1 MPSSPSAQQQTSFVS
16 PSLGSYPRDLTNY
29 NGTLYFTAVG
39 NIDDYNQL
47 WKIDPV
53 TGSPILVRSPEAEP
67 LVVQNLTIAD
77 GILYFIASSLNGNNL
92 LWKVDP
98 ASGNPVEIPVDAGP
112 RTNPSYISNLTSVN
126 NVLYF
131 SASNQIWKI
140 ATSTQAP
147 TKVLE
152 GNGDRN
158 SNIVELNG
166 KVYFG
171 TFADLGNNITAS
183 YIWAHNPTTGTTTRA
198 GRFLPSSLYY
208 STSNLTAFNGK
219 LYFSAISGSRKQ
231 LWQLNPTTDEIT
243 QISNFSNSYD
253 GNLYNYQN
261 EIGGLF
267 VVNGVLYFTADDGPH
282 GLELWKLDNAT
293 NSPILVGD
301 INPGSADAAPAG
313 FTVHNG
319 ALYFVADDGIHSRE
333 LWTLNPATGA
343 PTLVQDIAPGSGSSD
358 PDVLTSLNGTL
369 YFSANDGTHG
379 REPWKLTAS
388 TYTPVLIG
396 DLSPSE
402 NDSNP
407 NNFTS
412 FGGRVYFTTN
422 NGVWAL
428 NPSTGAPT
436 LVKDTQDPNDLTVVN
451 NALYFSSFDNFYGSE
466 LSKIDSSTG
475 AVVVIDVNKKANNPP
490 DDLLSFNGTLYF
502 SADDG
507 IHGYELWKL
516 NPATGTAVLVRDIAP
531 GAAAS
536 KPYDPGSGGADGRF
550 LSYELTD
557 VGDTLYFAAADG
569 THGTELWQLNSTS
582 GIPQL
587 VADIAPGSPSS
598 QPFTIDSDGY
608 GSVES
613 YALTNAN
620 GTLYFVANDGTHGN
634 ELWQV
639 DPAIGTPV
647 LFDLNPGSNNSNPR
661 HLTSVNNTLYFM
673 ADNGTQGE
681 ELWWI
686 NPATGTPANFDLEP
700 GAKGAFGKYGIGFD
714 RVDGTIQFTTVG
726 GDRWQIN
733 PTTGQPVRL
742 GEDPL
747 PREESR
753 IYVNN
758 TVYFTQFDPTYGSE
772 LWKQDPITG
781 TTTRFDLNPG
791 SGSSDPRNLINVGG
805 TLYFTAND
813 GVHGSELWSIG
824 SFTGNPVL
832 FDINPGSRSSLSPYF
847 SNTFQDINGTLF
859 FVADD
864 GTHGNKL
871 YKIDTTTNSPV
882 RLTDINP
889 GIGSSFDSY
898 FNSLNLTY
906 QNGVLYFNA
915 YDASSGSQVWSLDL
929 GNEAPLN
936 TVPGIQALTKNTP
949 LVFKAANHNAISI
962 TDPDAGTNPVRV
974 TLTALNGTL
983 TLGAIAN
990 LTFTIGDGTSDSTL
1004 AFTGTLPNVNAALNG
1019 LTFRPTTGYG
1029 GTTSIQITTND
1040 LGNGEAGGAQTDS
1053 DLIPVSV
1060 SGQVITGTTG
1070 NNTLTGTVGRD
1081 RFTGGGGKDTFVIS
1095 TGGSIDSIT
1104 DFGGVGKGGNPSAV
1118 VLANADTLRS
1128 SGNGL
1133 MAKKMLL
1140 TQMGANTEIT
1150 FVGVNGTKVILQ
1162 NFTLEN
1168 LDNHRKSNGAGADV
1182 SNILFNG
1189 ETSAPPTDAFDV
1201 WDANLNNTQVFRK
1214 NTVTFLNDLSNSV
1227 SGFDGSDDVI
1237 NGQLGNDSLQGK
1249 SGKDILRGGV
1259 GNDTLL
1265 GGADD
1270 DVVVGNSGNDLLN
1283 GGKGND
1289 VLNGGIGTDAFV
1301 FNSNAVFSAADL
1313 GVDTIE
1319 DFSSMAN
1326 YYASDRL
1333 ILDKTTFTQLTFS
1346 AELDFGLKAQE
1357 FAIVSSDSAAA
1368 SSSAFITYNSVN
1380 GKLFYNQNGSSSGF
1394 GSGAQFATLSGS
1406 PVLSVQSF
1414 ALQA

>member
-1 MPSSPSAQQQTSFVS
+1 MPSSPSPQQQTSFVS

-29 NGTLYFTAVG
+29 NGTLYFTALS

-67 LVVQNLTIAD
+67 LVVQSLTIAD

-301 INPGSADAAPAG
+301 INPDSADAAPAG

-319 ALYFVADDGIHSRE
+319 ALYFVADDGIHGRE

-358 PDVLTSLNGTL
+358 PDALTSLNGTL

-379 REPWKLTAS
+379 REPWKLNAS
-388 TYTPVLIG
+388 THTPVLIG
-396 DLSPSE
+396 DLSPNE
-402 NDSNP
+402 YDSNP
-407 NNFTS
+407 NDFTS

-428 NPSTGAPT
+428 NPSTDAPT

-516 NPATGTAVLVRDIAP
+516 NPATGTAVLVGDIAP

-620 GTLYFVANDGTHGN
+620 GTLY
-634 ELWQV
+634 
-639 DPAIGTPV
+639 
-647 LFDLNPGSNNSNPR
+647 S
-661 HLTSVNNTLYFM
+661 
-673 ADNGTQGE
+673 
-681 ELWWI
+681 
-686 NPATGTPANFDLEP
+686 
-700 GAKGAFGKYGIGFD
+700 
-714 RVDGTIQFTTVG
+714 
-726 GDRWQIN
+726 
-733 PTTGQPVRL
+733 
-742 GEDPL
+742 
-747 PREESR
+747 
-753 IYVNN
+753 
-758 TVYFTQFDPTYGSE
+758 
-772 LWKQDPITG
+772 
-781 TTTRFDLNPG
+781 
-791 SGSSDPRNLINVGG
+791 
-805 TLYFTAND
+805 
-813 GVHGSELWSIG
+813 
-824 SFTGNPVL
+824 
-832 FDINPGSRSSLSPYF
+832 
-847 SNTFQDINGTLF
+847 
-859 FVADD
+859 
-864 GTHGNKL
+864 
-871 YKIDTTTNSPV
+871 
-882 RLTDINP
+882 
-889 GIGSSFDSY
+889 
-898 FNSLNLTY
+898 
-906 QNGVLYFNA
+906 
-915 YDASSGSQVWSLDL
+915 
-929 GNEAPLN
+929 
-936 TVPGIQALTKNTP
+936 
-949 LVFKAANHNAISI
+949 
-962 TDPDAGTNPVRV
+962 
-974 TLTALNGTL
+974 
-983 TLGAIAN
+983 
-990 LTFTIGDGTSDSTL
+990 
-1004 AFTGTLPNVNAALNG
+1004 
-1019 LTFRPTTGYG
+1019 
-1029 GTTSIQITTND
+1029 
-1040 LGNGEAGGAQTDS
+1040 
-1053 DLIPVSV
+1053 
-1060 SGQVITGTTG
+1060 
-1070 NNTLTGTVGRD
+1070 
-1081 RFTGGGGKDTFVIS
+1081 
-1095 TGGSIDSIT
+1095 
-1104 DFGGVGKGGNPSAV
+1104 
-1118 VLANADTLRS
+1118 
-1128 SGNGL
+1128 
-1133 MAKKMLL
+1133 
-1140 TQMGANTEIT
+1140 
-1150 FVGVNGTKVILQ
+1150 
-1162 NFTLEN
+1162 
-1168 LDNHRKSNGAGADV
+1168 
-1182 SNILFNG
+1182 
-1189 ETSAPPTDAFDV
+1189 
-1201 WDANLNNTQVFRK
+1201 
-1214 NTVTFLNDLSNSV
+1214 
-1227 SGFDGSDDVI
+1227 
-1237 NGQLGNDSLQGK
+1237 
-1249 SGKDILRGGV
+1249 
-1259 GNDTLL
+1259 
-1265 GGADD
+1265 
-1270 DVVVGNSGNDLLN
+1270 
-1283 GGKGND
+1283 
-1289 VLNGGIGTDAFV
+1289 
-1301 FNSNAVFSAADL
+1301 
-1313 GVDTIE
+1313 
-1319 DFSSMAN
+1319 
-1326 YYASDRL
+1326 
-1333 ILDKTTFTQLTFS
+1333 
-1346 AELDFGLKAQE
+1346 
-1357 FAIVSSDSAAA
+1357 
-1368 SSSAFITYNSVN
+1368 
-1380 GKLFYNQNGSSSGF
+1380 
-1394 GSGAQFATLSGS
+1394 
-1406 PVLSVQSF
+1406 
-1414 ALQA
+1414 